1 MMKKGR
7 VTEGKVGSVGTY
19 SNYAGAGRITCV
31 YCYGKEGRVI
41 EDDSLIRGICR
52 GDGNS
57 FRQFVERYSQHVFK
71 VTYSVLRDAKEAEDA
86 AQETFLQIHKS
97 LPDYRNQGLKTWI
110 TRIAL
115 HKAIDAKRKR
125 DRRREQPVD
134 YDNVLNL
141 TPARDEDVLT
151 GVVRRD
157 RENRLWNEVENL
169 PSVHRDVVIA
179 FYLENKNYEQ
189 IAAEKGIT
197 LKTVE
202 SRLYRA
208 RQWIRTHWKEEEW
221 L

>member
-1 MMKKGR
+1 M
-7 VTEGKVGSVGTY
+7 
-19 SNYAGAGRITCV
+19 
-31 YCYGKEGRVI
+31 
-41 EDDSLIRGICR
+41 IREICR
-52 GDGNS
+52 GNS
-57 FRQFVERYSQHVFK
+57 DIFRQFVEKYSQQVYK

-86 AQETFLQIHKS
+86 AQETFLQIYKS
-97 LPDYRNQGLKTWI
+97 LPEYRYQGLKTWI

-125 DRRREQPVD
+125 DRRREQSS
-134 YDNVLNL
+134 DNDILIHL
-141 TPARDEDVLT
+141 TPAVDEDILS
-151 GVVRRD
+151 GVVRRE
-157 RENRLWNEVENL
+157 RKKHLWQEVNHL
-169 PSVHRDVVIA
+169 PPAHRDVVIA

-189 IAAEKGIT
+189 IAAENGVT

>member
-1 MMKKGR
+1 MEKGIYKLKIFAEACR
-7 VTEGKVGSVGTY
+7 GKLVHM
-19 SNYAGAGRITCV
+19 RLLL
-31 YCYGKEGRVI
+31 GKEGRVI
-41 EDDSLIRGICR
+41 EDENLIREICR

-57 FRQFVERYSQHVFK
+57 FRHFVEKYSQHVYK
-71 VTYSVLRDAKEAEDA
+71 VTYSVLRDDKEAEDA
-86 AQETFLQIHKS
+86 AQETFMQIYKA
-97 LPDYRNQGLKTWI
+97 LPEYRHQGLKTWI

-115 HKAIDAKRKR
+115 HKAIDARRRR
-125 DRRREQPVD
+125 DRLREQPVD
-134 YDNVLNL
+134 YDSLLNI
-141 TPARDEDVLT
+141 TPAGDEDVLL

-157 RENRLWNEVENL
+157 RKDRLWTEVDQL
-169 PSVHRDVVIA
+169 PPAHREVVVA

-189 IAAEKGIT
+189 IAAESGIT